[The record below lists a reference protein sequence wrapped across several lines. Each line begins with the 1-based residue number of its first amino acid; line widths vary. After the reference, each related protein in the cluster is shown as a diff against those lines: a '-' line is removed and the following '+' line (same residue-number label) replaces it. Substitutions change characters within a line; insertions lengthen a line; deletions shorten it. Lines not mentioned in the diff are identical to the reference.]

1 MTYLYLITALVFV
14 YFACSVVNTQIN
26 NLLLRFPAI
35 ALAIV
40 YGILSAKGFGLI

>member
-1 MTYLYLITALVFV
+1 MNYAKEQLNVAK
-14 YFACSVVNTQIN
+14 N

-35 ALAIV
+35 VLAIV

>member
-1 MTYLYLITALVFV
+1 MTHLYLITALVFV
-14 YFACSVVNTQIN
+14 YFSCCVVSNLTN
-26 NLLLRFPAI
+26 NLALRFPAI